1 MPAKSVAQRKWAFAV
16 KGPKWAKAHHFDTPG
31 PLPARAAK
39 KKKPAKKKATKKKAT
54 RRKKAYS
61 Y

>member
-1 MPAKSVAQRKWAFAV
+1 MPAKSQAQRAFLYAT
-16 KGPKWAKAHHFDTPG
+16 KGAAWVKAHGFDTKG
-31 PLPARAAK
+31 KLPAHVAK